1 LQSLQVLFSKKC
13 FYYNN
18 AKYSINIVM
27 QARVIVVRHL
37 NEEGREQAVSLG
49 RHFTAVGTT
58 LSLVYSSD
66 LLRAVETA
74 ELIISC
80 QKFAKDLQI
89 VPDPRLRERVKEE
102 EAMNNNREVF
112 FEEHLL
118 YLIYRFLSMKEGL
131 GDAADALGRS
141 LETAGYIPL
150 RFDYQGV
157 ERRQT
162 LAQFHSIYAS
172 RICDDHLPVLLEN
185 FIAQT
190 RRFAPAGLAG
200 PLSLLD
206 TGPFSMLRADSSSTL
221 QRKWRRRDVAGLRS
235 CMLMPVASNLKNR
248 FNLADMFFAS
258 QVSSANLM
266 QQLSFR
272 MLFPKFHLQ
281 AAVIGHLASVC
292 CVTFDRTGRRLFTGG
307 DDHLIKVW
315 SPRSARLLYTFRGF
329 CGQITDMHVNYEN
342 TLIAAASMDKFIRV
356 WSLKNAQP
364 VAAMTGHTG
373 MITNLQF
380 LPSTAT
386 DRQVLVSTGNDGN
399 VFFWHYMHD
408 AFEASPV
415 RFNVRSKVGGR
426 VIGLSVSGGG
436 RFVGTC
442 GSDHSI
448 TVFKVPSDGEPEM
461 TFDIAGHSDRIDCI
475 QWAHTGLRF
484 ATCSKDGLAKIWK
497 YQYTSWNPMVL
508 DPSLNR
514 GAGETTRRLSMLLC
528 TWNADDTLLV
538 TSSSDN
544 RIRVWDS
551 TSGQLVRTFDDHT
564 NDVQNLIAH
573 PADPDLMVT
582 AGDDG
587 QVIFWNL
594 AEGVR
599 VNSYLNKRTVSNH
612 DVECSVY
619 EGCFSPDGF
628 HFAAVDSLG
637 STLFFGLHH
646 EYPPVPGEQFFH
658 TDYRPLLADEAEYVV
673 DEQTQLPPHLMPPPF
688 LVNAEGEP
696 YPPAEQR
703 FVPGKE
709 HCSEQY
715 LVPELPLV
723 SEEAVASAGPSRF
736 GFHLQADANRQLFCC
751 WTSRHLVPA
760 LDADQLTTLH
770 GRIVETARQ
779 EEELFLK
786 ESSRH
791 LPTPRA
797 ESPSVT
803 ADSTPRVV
811 ETAASERDSR
821 RFRVDDIDLLADEST
836 DDDDYDPDYTEG
848 GIGSSGATASAAG
861 VGSLGGGSGTVAG
874 DAANTR
880 SLRTRSSARRRRGRR
895 TQANLDRPSL
905 TNGSLDDSTAR
916 SSAGEFV
923 YLDDDNDE
931 DYYYQGSSDNDE
943 DEEDDEEDVD
953 LDDDD
958 DDEDEDDDWYS
969 DMSMVNVRSES
980 DHSDEERVARHNNNN
995 NSQRDSRRR
1004 GRRPAADGV
1013 ASTEAS
1019 SRPSGVARYEDL
1031 LTKFHFSDWI
1041 TSTTCRP
1048 SPYFPQQGDEVV
1060 YFHQG
1065 HRMYVDEVKR
1075 ANLYKLKEKDLPW
1088 NSGFRL
1094 EETEFAVVKEV
1105 TFHLHQVRSC
1115 RLQLTRI
1122 NPRSSAE
1129 QSSFTFHVCFH
1140 DIPNVIDFIVLRQL
1154 YDSSIRRRWR
1164 SGDSFK
1170 ALIDDRWWFGTVVGK
1185 ATQPQSTSHFQSIV
1199 VRWEND
1205 DEDRLSPWDLVP
1217 LEVGNNGTGDGEMF
1231 DLTEAASIWPYTPKT
1246 NEWPSRGRDA
1256 ECQRLL
1262 LGLETISSQPF
1273 AEPFLEPVDLGVYP
1287 WYCMCIEY
1295 PCDLATIK
1303 ARLANRFYRRVA
1315 AVKFDVERINQN
1327 ACTFNEP
1334 NSTIVHQARLLTNI
1348 LLAYISMP
1356 NCFEIDQ
1363 LYQEFMDQTADGAAA
1378 DSTST
1383 LNNGFFI
1390 NDQPGPSGL
1399 SQQQTSSNW
1408 IERCQTLLQDIFRAN
1423 DESQSVKLGRRLTLS
1438 LLSIQRRLNLGHL
1451 ASPGALER
1459 EMDAAMGSFSTR
1471 SSTRQSISFVDSLYA
1486 KFKRDF
1492 EPVLQSWQQ
1501 QQRQQQQQQH
1511 NGRNSRKQ
1519 ESRTAAASRAAISS
1533 RPYNTRSSQGQI
1545 GNSNISRT
1553 LATDHTAEPL
1563 LDIDQNND
1571 SGRGDTGN
1579 DDDDDDDEDE
1589 DAGAGDDNDEEM
1601 MMLRREQEQPCCS
1614 KALPTMSSS
1623 SRSKQQQQQP
1633 AAAADSGSNDWQNRL
1648 RRKRPAASE
1657 YSTYGCSEDSDSD
1670 PADSTEDGTIMTSSR
1685 GRLIKQQLRQPFAN
1699 LMEAS
1704 RARNV
1709 KPEHFDGEG
1718 VEPLPLFDAR
1728 VREWFESMC
1737 EATLV
1742 NYDKT
1747 VEEEP
1752 NFRPTIL
1759 VVSHG
1764 GTIRRLFAHC
1774 FSPELMMSG
1783 SFCPGSRGAAMRI
1796 AANTAYSTFDLHLNL
1811 DVSDRGLQCLRLHL
1825 VSCSLFYW
1833 KLQFQTLLISCPAS
1847 GKCSFLW
1854 HCVEIDAFSPTVSYC
1869 TSWSFRKKMAT
1880 RRGEAKFS
1888 ITKLIESASLENTPV
1903 VGRQSVAFLLKL
1915 FPNCKNSQALST
1927 EAAV

>member
-1 LQSLQVLFSKKC
+1 MSKSLEFHIRNWYTGSLSDCFSCCKLQSLQVLFSKKC

-27 QARVIVVRHL
+27 QARVIVVRHGLTDLNVHHVVQGHLNCSL

-190 RRFAPAGLAG
+190 RRFAPAGLTG

-206 TGPFSMLRADSSSTL
+206 TGPFSMLRADSSSIL

-736 GFHLQADANRQLFCC
+736 GFHLQADPNRQLFCC

-770 GRIVETARQ
+770 GRIVETAHQ

-861 VGSLGGGSGTVAG
+861 VGSSGGGSGTVAG
-874 DAANTR
+874 DVANTR

-995 NSQRDSRRR
+995 NNNSQRDSRRR

-1031 LTKFHFSDWI
+1031 LSKFHFSDWI

-1088 NSGFRL
+1088 NSGLRL

-1164 SGDSFK
+1164 
-1170 ALIDDRWWFGTVVGK
+1170 I
-1185 ATQPQSTSHFQSIV
+1185 
-1199 VRWEND
+1199 RWEND

-1262 LGLETISSQPF
+1262 VGLETISSQPF

-1334 NSTIVHQARLLTNI
+1334 NSTIVHQARLLTNV

-1399 SQQQTSSNW
+1399 SQQQTGSNW

-1423 DESQSVKLGRRLTLS
+1423 DESQSVKLGRRLTLT

-1492 EPVLQSWQQ
+1492 EP
-1501 QQRQQQQQQH
+1501 
-1511 NGRNSRKQ
+1511 NYGRF
-1519 ESRTAAASRAAISS
+1519 
-1533 RPYNTRSSQGQI
+1533 
-1545 GNSNISRT
+1545 
-1553 LATDHTAEPL
+1553 
-1563 LDIDQNND
+1563 
-1571 SGRGDTGN
+1571 
-1579 DDDDDDDEDE
+1579 
-1589 DAGAGDDNDEEM
+1589 
-1601 MMLRREQEQPCCS
+1601 
-1614 KALPTMSSS
+1614 
-1623 SRSKQQQQQP
+1623 
-1633 AAAADSGSNDWQNRL
+1633 
-1648 RRKRPAASE
+1648 
-1657 YSTYGCSEDSDSD
+1657 
-1670 PADSTEDGTIMTSSR
+1670 DG
-1685 GRLIKQQLRQPFAN
+1685 QPFAN

-1747 VEEEP
+1747 VKEEP

-1764 GTIRRLFAHC
+1764 GTIRRLFAHF

-1783 SFCPGSRGAAMRI
+1783 SFCPASRGAAMRI

-1825 VSCSLFYW
+1825 VSCLLFYW

-1927 EAAV
+1927 EAAAV

>member
-1 LQSLQVLFSKKC
+1 MSKSLEFHIRNWHTGSLSDCFCCCKLQSLRVLFSKKC

-18 AKYSINIVM
+18 AKCSINIVM

-89 VPDPRLRERVKEE
+89 VSDPRLRERVKEE
-102 EAMNNNREVF
+102 EAMNNNREVC

-172 RICDDHLPVLLEN
+172 RIRDDHLPVLLEN

-190 RRFAPAGLAG
+190 QRFAPAGLTG

-235 CMLMPVASNLKNR
+235 CMLMPVASNLKNC

-380 LPSTAT
+380 LPSTTT

-461 TFDIAGHSDRIDCI
+461 TFDIAGHNDRIDCI

-551 TSGQLVRTFDDHT
+551 TSGQLVRSFDDHT

-573 PADPDLMVT
+573 PSDPDLMVT

-587 QVIFWNL
+587 QVIFWNM

-612 DVECSVY
+612 EVECSVY

-688 LVNAEGEP
+688 LVNAKGEP
-696 YPPAEQR
+696 YPQTEQR

-803 ADSTPRVV
+803 ADSAPRVV
-811 ETAASERDSR
+811 ETATSERDSR

-848 GIGSSGATASAAG
+848 GNGGSGAGTSAAG
-861 VGSLGGGSGTVAG
+861 VGSSGGSGGAVAG

-895 TQANLDRPSL
+895 TQANLGRPSL

-916 SSAGEFV
+916 SSAGEFI
-923 YLDDDNDE
+923 YFDDDNDE
-931 DYYYQGSSDNDE
+931 DYYQEGFETTRSTTGCRRCRFDRSVVAAERRGTLRGSADQVPLFRLDHVDHLPTISVFSSTRRRSGLLPPGSP
-943 DEEDDEEDVD
+943 DVRG
-953 LDDDD
+953 
-958 DDEDEDDDWYS
+958 
-969 DMSMVNVRSES
+969 RSEAGEFVQVERERFALEQRFAFGRDRVRGGQRGDVPLAPSAQLSVAVDS
-980 DHSDEERVARHNNNN
+980 DQPAFVGRAVVVHFLRLLPRHPERDRLHRAQAALRQFDQTSVAQWRLVQ
-995 NSQRDSRRR
+995 SVD
-1004 GRRPAADGV
+1004 RRP
-1013 ASTEAS
+1013 
-1019 SRPSGVARYEDL
+1019 L
-1031 LTKFHFSDWI
+1031 
-1041 TSTTCRP
+1041 
-1048 SPYFPQQGDEVV
+1048 
-1060 YFHQG
+1060 
-1065 HRMYVDEVKR
+1065 
-1075 ANLYKLKEKDLPW
+1075 
-1088 NSGFRL
+1088 
-1094 EETEFAVVKEV
+1094 
-1105 TFHLHQVRSC
+1105 
-1115 RLQLTRI
+1115 
-1122 NPRSSAE
+1122 
-1129 QSSFTFHVCFH
+1129 
-1140 DIPNVIDFIVLRQL
+1140 
-1154 YDSSIRRRWR
+1154 
-1164 SGDSFK
+1164 
-1170 ALIDDRWWFGTVVGK
+1170 
-1185 ATQPQSTSHFQSIV
+1185 SIV

-1231 DLTEAASIWPYTPKT
+1231 DVTEAASIWPYTPKT

-1262 LGLETISSQPF
+1262 VGLETISSQPF

-1334 NSTIVHQARLLTNI
+1334 NSTIVHQARLLTNV
-1348 LLAYISMP
+1348 LLAYISRP

-1399 SQQQTSSNW
+1399 SQQQTGSNW
-1408 IERCQTLLQDIFRAN
+1408 IERCQTLLQNIFRAN

-1438 LLSIQRRLNLGHL
+1438 LLGIQRRLTLGHF

-1492 EPVLQSWQQ
+1492 EP
-1501 QQRQQQQQQH
+1501 
-1511 NGRNSRKQ
+1511 NYGRF
-1519 ESRTAAASRAAISS
+1519 
-1533 RPYNTRSSQGQI
+1533 
-1545 GNSNISRT
+1545 
-1553 LATDHTAEPL
+1553 
-1563 LDIDQNND
+1563 
-1571 SGRGDTGN
+1571 
-1579 DDDDDDDEDE
+1579 
-1589 DAGAGDDNDEEM
+1589 
-1601 MMLRREQEQPCCS
+1601 
-1614 KALPTMSSS
+1614 
-1623 SRSKQQQQQP
+1623 
-1633 AAAADSGSNDWQNRL
+1633 
-1648 RRKRPAASE
+1648 
-1657 YSTYGCSEDSDSD
+1657 
-1670 PADSTEDGTIMTSSR
+1670 DG
-1685 GRLIKQQLRQPFAN
+1685 QPFAK

-1718 VEPLPLFDAR
+1718 VEPLPLFDA
-1728 VREWFESMC
+1728 
-1737 EATLV
+1737 
-1742 NYDKT
+1742 
-1747 VEEEP
+1747 
-1752 NFRPTIL
+1752 
-1759 VVSHG
+1759 
-1764 GTIRRLFAHC
+1764 
-1774 FSPELMMSG
+1774 
-1783 SFCPGSRGAAMRI
+1783 
-1796 AANTAYSTFDLHLNL
+1796 LH
-1811 DVSDRGLQCLRLHL
+1811 DRGLQCLRLHL

-1869 TSWSFRKKMAT
+1869 TSWSFRKKMTT

-1915 FPNCKNSQALST
+1915 FPNCRNSQVMNGPFKMTLSKGRMDKMDVGGIGTSEFAWIDNFQVSSPSSFLVAVTAT
-1927 EAAV
+1927 EASAEIDLVMRMRKLRFPCIFFEIFIFFFQYNNHRAYSSTIFGSAAIRFATKLVGLVSAQLLLLGSTVFENRRVCCIHVQAAVVVVPCQLKQQFEV

>member
-1 LQSLQVLFSKKC
+1 MMLSVRVVIFFAKVFLFCHLNCS
-13 FYYNN
+13 
-18 AKYSINIVM
+18 
-27 QARVIVVRHL
+27 L

-89 VPDPRLRERVKEE
+89 VPDPRLRERVK
-102 EAMNNNREVF
+102 
-112 FEEHLL
+112 
-118 YLIYRFLSMKEGL
+118 GL

-190 RRFAPAGLAG
+190 RRFAPAGLTG

-206 TGPFSMLRADSSSTL
+206 TGPFSMLRADSSSTW

-448 TVFKVPSDGEPEM
+448 TVFKVPLDGEPEM
-461 TFDIAGHSDRIDCI
+461 TFDIAGHNDRIDCI

-646 EYPPVPGEQFFH
+646 EYPPVPVEQFFH

-803 ADSTPRVV
+803 ADSTPWVV
-811 ETAASERDSR
+811 ETAASDRDSR

-848 GIGSSGATASAAG
+848 GIGSSGAGASAAG
-861 VGSLGGGSGTVAG
+861 VGSSGGGSGTVAG

-916 SSAGEFV
+916 SSA
-923 YLDDDNDE
+923 
-931 DYYYQGSSDNDE
+931 
-943 DEEDDEEDVD
+943 
-953 LDDDD
+953 
-958 DDEDEDDDWYS
+958 
-969 DMSMVNVRSES
+969 VNVRSES
-980 DHSDEERVARHNNNN
+980 DHSDEERVARHNNN

-1019 SRPSGVARYEDL
+1019 SRRSGVARYEDL
-1031 LTKFHFSDWI
+1031 LAKFHFSDWI

-1075 ANLYKLKEKDLPW
+1075 ANLYKLKKKDLPW
-1088 NSGFRL
+1088 NSGLRL

-1185 ATQPQSTSHFQSIV
+1185 ANQPQSTSHFQSIV

-1217 LEVGNNGTGDGEMF
+1217 LEVGNNGTGDGEIF
-1231 DLTEAASIWPYTPKT
+1231 DLTEAASIWPYTPKA

-1327 ACTFNEP
+1327 ASTFNEP
-1334 NSTIVHQARLLTNI
+1334 NSTIVHQARLLTNV

-1363 LYQEFMDQTADGAAA
+1363 FYQEFMDQTADGAAA

-1383 LNNGFFI
+1383 LNNGFLI

-1399 SQQQTSSNW
+1399 SQQQTGSNW
-1408 IERCQTLLQDIFRAN
+1408 IERCQTLLRDIFRAN

-1492 EPVLQSWQQ
+1492 EP
-1501 QQRQQQQQQH
+1501 
-1511 NGRNSRKQ
+1511 NYGRV
-1519 ESRTAAASRAAISS
+1519 
-1533 RPYNTRSSQGQI
+1533 
-1545 GNSNISRT
+1545 
-1553 LATDHTAEPL
+1553 
-1563 LDIDQNND
+1563 
-1571 SGRGDTGN
+1571 
-1579 DDDDDDDEDE
+1579 
-1589 DAGAGDDNDEEM
+1589 
-1601 MMLRREQEQPCCS
+1601 
-1614 KALPTMSSS
+1614 
-1623 SRSKQQQQQP
+1623 
-1633 AAAADSGSNDWQNRL
+1633 
-1648 RRKRPAASE
+1648 
-1657 YSTYGCSEDSDSD
+1657 
-1670 PADSTEDGTIMTSSR
+1670 DG
-1685 GRLIKQQLRQPFAN
+1685 QPFAN

-1747 VEEEP
+1747 VKGEP

-1764 GTIRRLFAHC
+1764 GTIRRLFAHF
-1774 FSPELMMSG
+1774 FSPELMMPG

-1811 DVSDRGLQCLRLHL
+1811 DGTKHIRPIQLHCLDHLH
-1825 VSCSLFYW
+1825 
-1833 KLQFQTLLISCPAS
+1833 
-1847 GKCSFLW
+1847 
-1854 HCVEIDAFSPTVSYC
+1854 
-1869 TSWSFRKKMAT
+1869 
-1880 RRGEAKFS
+1880 
-1888 ITKLIESASLENTPV
+1888 
-1903 VGRQSVAFLLKL
+1903 
-1915 FPNCKNSQALST
+1915 
-1927 EAAV
+1927 